1 MFIHSLLICI
11 VDSVNGFHCNVN
23 ISSILV
29 HQGPDWGV
37 EVKVWIYEYMFSGWK
52 KFAAFFF
59 FSIFFPKGSRKSN
72 FTWQYI
78 KVPISAQRFPSSDWS
93 IISIFANPRDRLV
106 HCTGLSFILICHR
119 KFSKSILLINL
130 SNNWL
135 QLIIFALFVR
145 AKSGQYFSTTE

>member
-1 MFIHSLLICI
+1 MQCEHLEHRSSSGTRLR
-11 VDSVNGFHCNVN
+11 GRGETMN
-23 ISSILV
+23 I
-29 HQGPDWGV
+29 
-37 EVKVWIYEYMFSGWK
+37 WIYVFRVEKICSIFRL
-52 KFAAFFF
+52 

-93 IISIFANPRDRLV
+93 IINIFANPRDRLV

-135 QLIIFALFVR
+135 QLIIFVLFVR
-145 AKSGQYFSTTE
+145 AKSGEYFSITE

>member
-1 MFIHSLLICI
+1 MQCEHLEHRSSSETRLRGRGE
-11 VDSVNGFHCNVN
+11 SMN
-23 ISSILV
+23 I
-29 HQGPDWGV
+29 
-37 EVKVWIYEYMFSGWK
+37 WIYVFRVEKICSIFLL
-52 KFAAFFF
+52 

-93 IISIFANPRDRLV
+93 IINIFANPRDRLV